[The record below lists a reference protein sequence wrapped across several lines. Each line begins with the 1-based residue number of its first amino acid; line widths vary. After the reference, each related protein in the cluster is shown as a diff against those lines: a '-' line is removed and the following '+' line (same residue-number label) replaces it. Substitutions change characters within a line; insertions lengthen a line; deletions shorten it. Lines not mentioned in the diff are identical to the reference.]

1 MIILLTILSFYFSD
15 QAELIGMSVGI
26 GVFISIGIFMFS
38 CFWEKYRKMKA
49 MRQGA
54 IDLDPLSSKKSKI
67 AWHK

>member
-1 MIILLTILSFYFSD
+1 MIILLTSLSFYFSD

-26 GVFISIGIFMFS
+26 GVCISIGIFVFS
-38 CFWEKYRKMKA
+38 CFWEKYRKIKA

-54 IDLDPLSSKKSKI
+54 IDLDPLASKKSKI